1 MDPQRPVQC
10 IGTTMSQAK
19 APLGMESNCG
29 KVVCSTLGM
38 ILKTEAKVD
47 SGVEFVGSFRMEGR
61 VGLIQLQNMGA
72 TGPKEAGQ
80 CPGQSGGSAKLTNGD
95 SLVDEIGST
104 STETVQ
110 FPHLGHWL
118 PPCGPSQKASESVHG
133 KRPGDPVR
141 GEADVPLEL
150 RHC

>member
-1 MDPQRPVQC
+1 
-10 IGTTMSQAK
+10 
-19 APLGMESNCG
+19 
-29 KVVCSTLGM
+29 M

-47 SGVEFVGSFRMEGR
+47 SGVEFVGSFRLKGR

-104 STETVQ
+104 STETV
-110 FPHLGHWL
+110 
-118 PPCGPSQKASESVHG
+118 
-133 KRPGDPVR
+133 
-141 GEADVPLEL
+141 
-150 RHC
+150 